1 MSGVTPKPPQRRR
14 NVMEEKTEWEKT
26 GYLTDIVKYIS
37 CIHFTI
43 IFDCV
48 NTLREGSY
56 QGFGIIS
63 VMEGLWSSLPSRF
76 ILLWFT
82 TSLWLPS
89 SCSHGSS
96 SKLSPYIQTPLESY
110 FSKLSTSSIYSHI
123 HIIFSFS
130 LLLNSRAWILW
141 QCKPPEKI
149 IAWVW

>member
-26 GYLTDIVKYIS
+26 GYLTDAVKYIS
-37 CIHFTI
+37 CINFTI
-43 IFDCV
+43 VFGCV
-48 NTLREGSY
+48 NTFRGGPY

-63 VMEGLWSSLPSRF
+63 VMEGPWSSLPSRF
-76 ILLWFT
+76 ILLWFA

-96 SKLSPYIQTPLESY
+96 SKLPPYIQTPLESY
-110 FSKLSTSSIYSHI
+110 FSKLSTSSICSHI
-123 HIIFSFS
+123 HIVFSFS
-130 LLLNSRAWILW
+130 LLLNPRTWILW
-141 QCKPPEKI
+141 QFKPPEKI